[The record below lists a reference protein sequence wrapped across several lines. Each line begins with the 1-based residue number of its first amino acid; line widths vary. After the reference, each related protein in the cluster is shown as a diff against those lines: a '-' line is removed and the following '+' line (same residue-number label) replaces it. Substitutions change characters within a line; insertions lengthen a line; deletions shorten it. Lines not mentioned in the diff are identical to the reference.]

1 MTSTTKNKKRKKG
14 CLKSKMVFFQFWVP
28 VKLSSDF
35 YCFFFFHSFFL
46 CFFSLFSPLQVRR
59 KSWHPNNN
67 KKKFSDEN
75 DHDRHS
81 LVLEKLSCIVMIV
94 FVRFAIGKLL
104 FRLFILHYACIYFLS
119 LT

>member
-1 MTSTTKNKKRKKG
+1 M
-14 CLKSKMVFFQFWVP
+14 
-28 VKLSSDF
+28 
-35 YCFFFFHSFFL
+35 FFL
-46 CFFSLFSPLQVRR
+46 TFLAFAGEEKIMAPEQ
-59 KSWHPNNN
+59 K

-81 LVLEKLSCIVMIV
+81 FVLEKLSCIVMIV